1 MAKKRIIAHCMH
13 EDEMGA
19 AQEVIVGG
27 ETTESFVMGEIDVKD
42 IKGLQDKGVIV
53 QILED
58 KPEADRPGGGS
69 GPLSGAL
76 RRGIRSDVS
85 FGAGAV
91 SSPTPPPGDA
101 VYLIGLKGPLLENW
115 KSKIKALNVK
125 LLEYVPHYKYTAKL
139 SLGQVDVLNSLP
151 FVSAVRLYEQ
161 EDRGPFFFKEASV
174 PSPPSSAVGYRMITY
189 DVRLYTEEDLD
200 AVLGLL
206 KEMGVSVAGGKR
218 RKIRLYLIEESPLYK
233 DIRAMPEV
241 ASIDVY
247 VEPKLFN
254 DKARELMG
262 ITNHGG
268 NPGLLIDET
277 GEGQIVG
284 VADTGLDEGHPD
296 FQGRMAGVVAL
307 GRPNDASDSHGHGTH
322 VAGSV
327 LGDGAASGGKLC
339 GAAPGASLFFQSLL
353 DANGGL
359 GGLPLNLWDL
369 FEEAYQAGARVHN
382 NSWGSATH
390 SMYTLNSMEV
400 DEFVAE
406 RRDMLLV
413 ISAGNEGS
421 ASNPSHSQPGFVD
434 WLSIGS
440 PASSKNALTVGASRS
455 NRTEGGYSNLTYG
468 QAWPDDFPDAPIKDD
483 QISGESE
490 RLAAFSSRGPCV
502 DHRIKP
508 DVVAPGTDIASA
520 KSSRAPLRHF
530 WGAYPGNGKYAF
542 MGGTSMA
549 APLTS
554 GCAALVREFYV
565 KKRNHNPSAALVK
578 ATLINGARWLTGQ
591 DAVADHDKMPN
602 FHQGFGC
609 IYMPWSIPNP
619 SEPDLVLEFLDT
631 WQGTE
636 KFDRSGQRL
645 RYIFSISGGPRLRIC
660 LAWTDP
666 PARGLQNNLNL
677 FIQNLQSEQKWMGNE
692 DLPLSLTIPDS
703 DNNVEVVR
711 LEAPQAGEYMIQVSA
726 SNLLKGPQDFA
737 LVITGALTTGI
748 LPY

>member
-1 MAKKRIIAHCMH
+1 MAIKRIIAHCMH
-13 EDEMGA
+13 EAEMGA
-19 AQEVIVGG
+19 AQEVIIDG
-27 ETTESFVMGEIDVKD
+27 ETTESYVLGEIEEND

-53 QILED
+53 QVLED
-58 KPEADRPGGGS
+58 KPEVEMPGGGS
-69 GPLSGAL
+69 ESLSGVL

-91 SSPTPPPGDA
+91 SAPTPPPGDTF
-101 VYLIGLKGPLLENW
+101 YLVRLKGPLLEQW
-115 KSKIKALNVK
+115 KSQIKELNVR
-125 LLEYVPHYKYTAKL
+125 LLEYLPQYTYTAKL
-139 SLGQVDVLNSLP
+139 SLSQVSALSSLP
-151 FVSAVRLYEQ
+151 FVSAVRLYGP
-161 EDRGPFFFKEASV
+161 EDTGPVSFKAVSV
-174 PSPPSSAVGYRMITY
+174 PSPPSSVVGLQMITY
-189 DVRLYTEEDLD
+189 DVRLHTEEDLD
-200 AVLGLL
+200 AVLGRL

-218 RKIRLYLIEESPLYK
+218 RKIRLYLLKDSPLYK
-233 DIRAMPEV
+233 KIRAMQEV

-254 DKARELMG
+254 GKARELLG
-262 ITNHGG
+262 IIAHGG
-268 NPGLLIDET
+268 NPGALVEET
-277 GEGQIVG
+277 GDGQIVG

-296 FQGRMAGVVAL
+296 FQGRMVGVVAL
-307 GRPNDASDSHGHGTH
+307 GRANDASDPNGHGTH

-327 LGDGAASGGKLC
+327 LGDGAASGGELS

-353 DANGGL
+353 DSNGGL
-359 GGLPLNLWDL
+359 AGLPLNLWDL
-369 FEEAYQAGARVHN
+369 FEEAYQAGARIHN

-390 SMYTLNSMEV
+390 SMYTLNSMEA

-413 ISAGNEGS
+413 ISAGNEGT
-421 ASNPSHSQPGFVD
+421 AFNPSHSQPGFVD

-440 PASSKNALTVGASRS
+440 PASSKNSLTVGASRS
-455 NRTEGGYSNLTYG
+455 SRTEGGYSSLTYG
-468 QAWPDDFPDAPIKDD
+468 QAWPGDFPDAPIKDD
-483 QISGESE
+483 NISGDSE
-490 RLAAFSSRGPCV
+490 RLAAFSSRGPTV

-508 DVVAPGTDIASA
+508 DVVAPGTDIAST

-530 WGAYPGNGKYAF
+530 WGTYPGNGNYAF

-549 APLTS
+549 APLIS

-578 ATLINGARWLTGQ
+578 ATLINGSRWLTGQ
-591 DAVADHDKMPN
+591 DAVADHDKTPN

-609 IYMPWSIPNP
+609 IYMPGTIPNP
-619 SEPDLVLEFLDT
+619 SDPDLVLEFLDDL
-631 WQGTE
+631 QGPGR
-636 KFDRSGQRL
+636 FDWSGQRF
-645 RYIFSISGGPRLRIC
+645 RYRFSISGGQELRIC

-677 FIQNLQSEQKWMGNE
+677 FVQNLQSRRKWLGNE
-692 DLPLSLTIPDS
+692 DLPLSLTTPDT

-711 LEAPQAGEYMIQVSA
+711 LEDPQAGEYMIQISA

-737 LVITGALTTGI
+737 LVVTGGLTTKI
-748 LPY
+748 LSY